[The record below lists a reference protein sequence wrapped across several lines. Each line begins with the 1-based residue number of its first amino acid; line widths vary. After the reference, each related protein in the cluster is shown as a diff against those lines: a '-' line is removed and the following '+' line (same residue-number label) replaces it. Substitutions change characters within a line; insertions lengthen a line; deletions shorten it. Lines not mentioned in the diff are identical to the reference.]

1 MGIKIMDKIKEL
13 KPITVTVETGLKITG
28 LGRTKFYQL
37 INQGVIKTI
46 TIGRRRLV
54 TYASLEALVQ

>member
-1 MGIKIMDKIKEL
+1 MSELNL
-13 KPITVTVETGLKITG
+13 KPITITIDNGLKLSG

-37 INQGVIKTI
+37 INEGTIKTI

-54 TYASLEALVQ
+54 VYSSLEALTNAA